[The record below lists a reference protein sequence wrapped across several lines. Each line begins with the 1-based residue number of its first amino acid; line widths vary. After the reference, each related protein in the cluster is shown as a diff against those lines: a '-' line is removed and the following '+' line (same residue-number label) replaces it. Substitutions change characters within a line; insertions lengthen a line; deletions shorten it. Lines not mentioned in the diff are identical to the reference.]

1 MQPKPD
7 IDQLFRTMAI
17 IWFVLLM
24 SQFALLGL
32 AYSMAGDQLQTN
44 VEQGFLGAYPPVVF
58 CAIMLGVS
66 NLVISFF
73 MRRRANE
80 QAVADQNVKYVQTG
94 LVIACAFCESI
105 SIIGWSSR
113 SPSPI
118 RISIFGSPSASSA
131 SFCISRVASISST
144 PASSNKLFFGRG
156 NLFSDSGV

>member
-1 MQPKPD
+1 MNKPD

-58 CAIMLGVS
+58 CAIMLAVS

-105 SIIGWSSR
+105 SIIGMVLAIAFAYPYFYLWFAVG
-113 SPSPI
+113 I
-118 RISIFGSPSASSA
+118 LGIFLHFPRRQHLLDA
-131 SFCISRVASISST
+131 SF
-144 PASSNKLFFGRG
+144 KQ
-156 NLFSDSGV
+156 